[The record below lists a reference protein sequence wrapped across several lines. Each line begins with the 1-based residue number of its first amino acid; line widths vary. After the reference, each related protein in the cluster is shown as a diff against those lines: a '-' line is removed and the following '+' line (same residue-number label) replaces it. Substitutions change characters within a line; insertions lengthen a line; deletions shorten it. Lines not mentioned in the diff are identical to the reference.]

1 MKRKVLAFVVFA
13 VLFGASAG
21 AQNQP
26 DQAKDALPFIKTAA
40 TVASHVQHDTV
51 NGSTGIYIDEEHWGA
66 ASRDGDLGP
75 FVKVKEAKAG
85 RSVAC
90 LFSENKD
97 SAVCVYFDGKTAFGL
112 AAVKAPAGSKIEAE
126 AVAAAFKPI
135 SKEMLKKADEELNFR
150 PAQVATDD
158 GQPLPAYLVTSLAKT
173 KIRVD

>member
-26 DQAKDALPFIKTAA
+26 DQANQAKDALPFIKTAA

-135 SKEMLKKADEELNFR
+135 SKEMLK
-150 PAQVATDD
+150 
-158 GQPLPAYLVTSLAKT
+158 
-173 KIRVD
+173 